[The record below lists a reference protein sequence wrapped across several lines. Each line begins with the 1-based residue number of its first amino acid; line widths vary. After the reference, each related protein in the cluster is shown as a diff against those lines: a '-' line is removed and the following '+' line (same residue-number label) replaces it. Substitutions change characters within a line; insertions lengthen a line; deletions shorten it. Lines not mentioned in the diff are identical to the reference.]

1 VVSPVQPPDLTKAP
15 ALLTRLRQYQISSR
29 Q

>member
-1 VVSPVQPPDLTKAP
+1 VMSPVQPPDLNKAP
-15 ALLTRLRQYQISSR
+15 ALLTRLRKYQTSSR